1 MMGACD
7 SFDIM
12 FLKVIFKTIK
22 TTGERKKHYRLCESY
37 RFDNIVR
44 HQTILHLGSLED
56 LPETDQKKAL
66 AARIDELVKQSH
78 TGKQCLFQ
86 PSDQLIEIL
95 AQKYFAAIK
104 EKQRLDIATGRDY
117 HRVDTDTEKNKGYMF
132 RVALH
137 AGAPTVKHQQ
147 FFNHQRLVIRTNTI
161 SAYPHHQPGHLSC
174 KRTAYKRMVK
184 ENSAVCELTGYPM
197 EKITK
202 DKLYDI
208 SKRLYKVKEDLEKH
222 LSKRTNELFD
232 LNDKIILYDLTNTY
246 FEGSM
251 RSSKIAR
258 FGRSKEKRN
267 DARLVVLAVVVNTEG
282 FLKYS
287 QIFEGNIAD
296 NKTLEQIITE
306 LSSRTSSTERHPIVV
321 LDAGIATEDNLKLLK
336 ENKFDYMCVSRSN
349 MKKYSVDTDSK
360 PIKIL
365 DKKEQALTLQKITV
379 EGST

>member
-117 HRVDTDTEKNKGYMF
+117 HRVDTDTVKNKNIKETGSEWLCMQ
-132 RVALH
+132 AL
-137 AGAPTVKHQQ
+137 QQ
-147 FFNHQRLVIRTNTI
+147 LHI
-161 SAYPHHQPGHLSC
+161 SSRATYPASELHTSESL
-174 KRTAYKRMVK
+174 K

-365 DKKEQALTLQKITV
+365 DKKEQALTLQK
-379 EGST
+379 

>member
-1 MMGACD
+1 MMPVCD

-37 RFDNIVR
+37 RFDNTVR

-56 LPETDQKKAL
+56 LPEIDQKKAL

-78 TGKQCLFQ
+78 TGKQSLFQ
-86 PSDQLIEIL
+86 PHDQLIETL
-95 AQKYFAAIK
+95 AQKHFADIK
-104 EKQRLDIATGRDY
+104 EKQRLDIAAGKDY
-117 HRVDTDTEKNKGYMF
+117 HRVDTDTVKNKNIREIGSEWLCMQ
-132 RVALH
+132 ALDQLDISTFLGMKGWQDEQIQLALTH
-137 AGAPTVKHQQ
+137 IISRATYPASE
-147 FFNHQRLVIRTNTI
+147 LRTSEWI
-161 SAYPHHQPGHLSC
+161 
-174 KRTAYKRMVK
+174 K
-184 ENSAVCELTGYPM
+184 ENSAVCELTGYPI

-208 SKRLYKVKEDLEKH
+208 SKCLYKVKEDLEKH

-251 RSSKIAR
+251 RSSKIAK
-258 FGRSKEKRN
+258 FGRSKEKRS
-267 DARLVVLAVVVNTEG
+267 DARLVVLAVVVNSEG

-306 LSSRTSSTERHPIVV
+306 LSARTSATERHPIVV
-321 LDAGIATEDNLKLLK
+321 LDAEPAPLCG
-336 ENKFDYMCVSRSN
+336 V
-349 MKKYSVDTDSK
+349 
-360 PIKIL
+360 
-365 DKKEQALTLQKITV
+365 LQQRII
-379 EGST
+379 